1 MSTFSPKQRGFTM
14 LEMLIAIAVFMVVAG
29 AAFGLLANSQ
39 KRYKTD
45 SQALTSFQQAR
56 LGIDQIIRDI
66 NDAGFPPA
74 NHFSKTPPADSYA
87 ITPLAWTPGYPGA
100 CTIGV
105 TCTTPG
111 DFDMIIET
119 DYDGT
124 GLKWIRYQLVGTTL
138 SRGVTAKVA
147 GTDPGA
153 ATTAAGVMV
162 PYVTNVVNNASNATI
177 ANIRTYYPS
186 MVPGG
191 VAQPI
196 FQYTCD
202 TPGGPQPC
210 PAAGASNSP
219 VNVRDV
225 QITLILQT
233 PQNDLQ
239 TGAPQFVEL
248 SGRGRRINPNK

>member
-66 NDAGFPPA
+66 NDAGYPPA
-74 NHFSKTPPADSYA
+74 NHFSTTPPADSYA

-100 CTIGV
+100 CTIGG

-124 GLKWIRYQLVGTTL
+124 GVKWIRYQLVGTTL
-138 SRGVTAKVA
+138 SRGVTTKV
-147 GTDPGA
+147 GTDTQGV
-153 ATTAAGVMV
+153 TTAAGVMV
-162 PYVTNVVNNASNATI
+162 PYVTNVMNNAPTTTI

-186 MVPGG
+186 MFPGG

-202 TPGGPQPC
+202 TPGGPQSC
-210 PAAGASNSP
+210 AGNSP

-233 PQNDLQ
+233 SQNDLQ

>member
-1 MSTFSPKQRGFTM
+1 MSTHSPKQRGFTM
-14 LEMLIAIAVFMVVAG
+14 LEMVVAIAVFMVVAG

-66 NDAGFPPA
+66 NDAGYPPA
-74 NHFSKTPPADSYA
+74 NHFATTPPANSYA

-177 ANIRTYYPS
+177 TNIRTYYPS
-186 MVPGG
+186 MFPGG

-202 TPGGPQPC
+202 TPAGPQSC

>member
-1 MSTFSPKQRGFTM
+1 M

-66 NDAGFPPA
+66 NDSGYPPA
-74 NHFSKTPPADSYA
+74 NHFATPPTPPADSYA
-87 ITPLAWTPGYPGA
+87 ITPLAWIPGYPGP
-100 CTIGV
+100 CTIGG

-124 GLKWIRYQLVGTTL
+124 GVKWIRYQLPGTSTTL
-138 SRGVTAKVA
+138 SRGVAAKVA
-147 GTDPGA
+147 GIDPDT
-153 ATTAAGVMV
+153 ATKDVMV
-162 PYVTNVVNNASNATI
+162 PYVTNVMNNASNAAIT
-177 ANIRTYYPS
+177 NIRTYYPT
-186 MVPGG
+186 MFPGG

-202 TPGGPQPC
+202 IPGGGPQSC
-210 PAAGASNSP
+210 AGNSP
-219 VNVRDV
+219 INVRDV

>member
-1 MSTFSPKQRGFTM
+1 
-14 LEMLIAIAVFMVVAG
+14 
-29 AAFGLLANSQ
+29 
-39 KRYKTD
+39 
-45 SQALTSFQQAR
+45 
-56 LGIDQIIRDI
+56 
-66 NDAGFPPA
+66 
-74 NHFSKTPPADSYA
+74 
-87 ITPLAWTPGYPGA
+87 
-100 CTIGV
+100 
-105 TCTTPG
+105 
-111 DFDMIIET
+111 
-119 DYDGT
+119 
-124 GLKWIRYQLVGTTL
+124 
-138 SRGVTAKVA
+138 VTAKVA
-147 GTDPGA
+147 GADPGTA
-153 ATTAAGVMV
+153 TAAVMV
-162 PYVTNVVNNASNATI
+162 PYVTNVMNNASNATI

-186 MVPGG
+186 MFPGG

-202 TPGGPQPC
+202 TPAGPQPC